1 MKWTWTWKLNNPKE
15 GRGGRLHPPE
25 QEACLSLL
33 SQQFL
38 EVFRRER
45 AAFGASIHHR
55 STSPPPP
62 PPRLLYLWVT
72 HFKPGPRWLSPGR
85 GGERGT
91 VVRWQKCR
99 RKVDVAVGFHFDVD
113 GQTCVASRIFFEEKE
128 REREPSLYRSMESFD
143 HEDFK

>member
-1 MKWTWTWKLNNPKE
+1 MAVCILLSKKRVSLF
-15 GRGGRLHPPE
+15 
-25 QEACLSLL
+25 LSLL

-62 PPRLLYLWVT
+62 PRLLYLWVT

-85 GGERGT
+85 EGEGDGCQVAKMQKKSGCGRGLPLRRGRSD
-91 VVRWQKCR
+91 VCR
-99 RKVDVAVGFHFDVD
+99 LEDFLRG
-113 GQTCVASRIFFEEKE
+113 E
-128 REREPSLYRSMESFD
+128 REREGAVTLSIHGIVRPRRF
-143 HEDFK
+143 

>member
-1 MKWTWTWKLNNPKE
+1 MAVCILLSKKRVSLF
-15 GRGGRLHPPE
+15 
-25 QEACLSLL
+25 LSLL

-62 PPRLLYLWVT
+62 PLRLLYLWVI

-113 GQTCVASRIFFEEKE
+113 GQTCVASRIFFEE
-128 REREPSLYRSMESFD
+128 REREGAVTLSIHGIVRPRRF
-143 HEDFK
+143 